1 MDYQRIY
8 DAIIQNAKIRNKLNC
23 YMEKHHIIPKS
34 EGGDNTFDNLVYL
47 TPKEHF
53 IVHKLLYKI
62 QPENYSRMMSFLMM
76 SNRFSIKWGNLYE
89 EARINFSKNH
99 HYKTKRIKEIMA
111 KPKTLEHKL
120 KISNALKGKPK
131 SKEAVEKMKANLG
144 DRNGENNA
152 NYDKGKFV
160 IIDGIEYKNLKTAAI
175 VLKKSV
181 SYIHYRLK
189 TKKYIN
195 YNYKI
200 KDSEIKN

>member
-1 MDYQRIY
+1 MNYQRIY
-8 DAIIQNAKIRNKLNC
+8 DTIIQNAKSRNKLNC

-34 EGGDNTFDNLVYL
+34 EGGINKIDNLVYL

-62 QPENYSRMMSFLMM
+62 QPENYNRMLSFLMM

-120 KISNALKGKPK
+120 KISNALKGKQK
-131 SKEAVEKMKANLG
+131 SITHINNMKASLPN
-144 DRNGENNA
+144 RVGENNA
-152 NYDKGKFV
+152 NFDKGKII
-160 IIDGIEYKNLKTAAI
+160 IIDSVEYKNLKTAAI
-175 VLKKSV
+175 ILGKSV

-195 YNYKI
+195 YNYK
-200 KDSEIKN
+200 K